1 MPGVRKVF
9 SFINT
14 DEKLKTIQK
23 LKGNYI
29 FQHCEFILKSNYTW
43 DLLKAVYGK

>member
-1 MPGVRKVF
+1 MCKKSF

-29 FQHCEFILKSNYTW
+29 LQHCEFILESDYTW

>member
-1 MPGVRKVF
+1 MCKKSF

-29 FQHCEFILKSNYTW
+29 LQHCEFILESDYKW